1 MDGSHGPRCETE
13 AECYALNMPSRKI
26 HFTAFVADLKINRFM
41 EGAGLRPSYMWFIQP
56 AEIEYDLQS
65 DLNEA
70 ELIAFFRRFMNTAK
84 PMPTDEPEDFDA
96 AFPAAMRGALKEFAE
111 LLHDSKAA
119 VERIL
124 DRPAPPKRQPVN

>member
-26 HFTAFVADLKINRFM
+26 HFTAFVADLKINRFI

-70 ELIAFFRRFMNTAK
+70 ELIAFFRRFMNTSKA
-84 PMPTDEPEDFDA
+84 TS
-96 AFPAAMRGALKEFAE
+96 RGASSPSSLQKV
-111 LLHDSKAA
+111 KAS
-119 VERIL
+119 L
-124 DRPAPPKRQPVN
+124 DVVCFPVAHRRGHGRPA